1 MTIRAPRLLLAA
13 LALAVAGSTA
23 AMGQDYPT
31 EDIRMIVPW
40 GAGGGTDAIVR
51 KISTV
56 AEESLPVAIYVEN
69 IEGGLSG
76 TGVMQ
81 VMSARPD
88 GNTLG
93 SLTYDSIITVPW
105 QDLVPGYGLDKL
117 ALIARITSEP
127 DALMVRTDGDYQ
139 SLEGLL
145 NAAKEAPGDVR
156 VGIQG
161 LGSRVHLAM
170 LQLQD
175 QTDTEFKLVSY
186 PGGAGPQKEAI
197 LSGEVDAVITSLGDF
212 APLIEGGEI
221 KGIVEFSDTPNPAFP
236 DVPIAKDIGVD
247 LQIGSFIVLAAP
259 AGTPEDIIAKL
270 AQTYRDAHQSEE
282 FQSWLETVG
291 VTSSWLGTEEVT
303 EWATSTQD
311 EYFQI
316 MQALVDQGIIRKQ

>member
-1 MTIRAPRLLLAA
+1 MKMLKTVLIGALGAA
-13 LALAVAGSTA
+13 AIAGTA
-23 AMGQDYPT
+23 QAQDYPSR
-31 EDIRMIVPW
+31 DIRMVVPW

-51 KISTV
+51 KISTI
-56 AEESLPVAIYVEN
+56 AEEQLPVAIYVEN

-88 GNTLG
+88 GYTLAA
-93 SLTYDSIITVPW
+93 LTYDSVITVPW
-105 QDLVPGYGLDKL
+105 QGLVPGYEMDKL

-127 DALMVRTDGDYQ
+127 DALMVSGNSDYQ
-139 SLEGLL
+139 SLEDLL
-145 NAAKEAPGDVR
+145 AAAKENPGAIK

-175 QTDTEFKLVSY
+175 ATDTEFQLISY

-197 LSGEVDAVITSLGDF
+197 LSGEVEAVITSLGDF
-212 APLIEGGEI
+212 APLIEAGDVRPV
-221 KGIVEFSDTPNPAFP
+221 VEFSDSPNPAFP
-236 DVPIAKDIGVD
+236 DVPIAPDAGVD

-259 AGTPEDIIAKL
+259 AGTPDDVIARL
-270 AQTYRDAHQSEE
+270 EEIFQAAHQSKE
-282 FQSWLETVG
+282 FQDWLAEVG

-303 EWATSTQD
+303 EWATSTQE
-311 EYFQI
+311 EYFAL
-316 MQALVDQGIIRKQ
+316 MQDLVDQGIIQR